1 MTTEQDQPKKRRG
14 RPLKDKSIS
23 EKSPIDTSYKDEK
36 TKQIKALLIKT
47 IKDKGLTL
55 QEARTALGGI
65 GKSTLAQWLSND
77 PEFTEKVVQ
86 AEMAFKVQ
94 IIEEIKTAGKR
105 DWRAWAWLASHLPSV
120 KNYFSEST
128 TQVELNTNIV
138 NKSQNIVVN
147 LINQVIE
154 KTNPSLLSNDV
165 PKQVNLLAEAES
177 EDE

>member
-1 MTTEQDQPKKRRG
+1 MTSEDQPKKRRG

-55 QEARTALGGI
+55 QEARTAIGGI
-65 GKSTLAQWLSND
+65 GKSTLAMWLSTD
-77 PEFTEKVVQ
+77 EEFTEKVVS

-94 IIEEIKTAGKR
+94 IIDQIKEHGKR
-105 DWRAWAWLASHLPSV
+105 DWRALAFLATHLPSV
-120 KNYFSEST
+120 KNFFSEAKT
-128 TQVELNTNIV
+128 EVELNTNIV

-154 KTNPSLLSNDV
+154 KTNPSLLSSDV

-177 EDE
+177 DDE